1 MFKGL
6 YTALITPFD
15 ELGNLDLISLEKLVK
30 KQLEAK
36 VDGIILFGTTGEG
49 MTLNQEEKNEV
60 ITLVIELVQKLSLE
74 TRHLVNGKPYRPNII
89 VGTGTN
95 CTKTTIEQSLAAQ
108 KLGADA
114 VMIVTPYYNRPSQE
128 GLYRHYS
135 VINDALSLPIML
147 YNIPSRTGV
156 NLEDITL
163 IRLMRLSNVVSLK
176 DYDSLRPI
184 RIYLDWKKEQIDLE
198 ERRILKPE
206 DAFLQ
211 EATSQYELFLAACSN
226 NFTILAGDDVNSL
239 SIYVN
244 GGHGTV
250 SVASNL
256 VPRISM
262 ELQEGA
268 RNFKMKKAQALHA
281 YLHPLYQTLF
291 CEVNPVPVKYAAY
304 LMGLIKTPRVRQPL
318 YPLARINQ
326 EEVER
331 VLKSYGLLN

>member
-15 ELGNLDLISLEKLVK
+15 PLGNLDLESLENLVK
-30 KQLEAK
+30 RQLSAR

-49 MTLNQEEKNEV
+49 MTLTQEEKN
-60 ITLVIELVQKLSLE
+60 LVIELVIGLVQKQSLE
-74 TRHLVNGKPYRPNII
+74 ERHLVNGKPYRPQII

-95 CTKTTIEQSLAAQ
+95 CTQTTIAQSLDAQ

-128 GLYRHYS
+128 GLFRHYS
-135 VINDALSLPIML
+135 VINDALNLPIML

-156 NLEDITL
+156 NLEDTT
-163 IRLMRLSNVVSLK
+163 LMRLLRLSNIASMK

-184 RIYLDWKKEQIDLE
+184 RLYLDWKKEQVDLG

-211 EATSQYELFLAACSN
+211 EATSQYELFLAACSDK
-226 NFTILAGDDVNSL
+226 FTILAGDDVNSL

-256 VPRISM
+256 VPTISL
-262 ELQEGA
+262 ELQEA
-268 RNFKMKKAQALHA
+268 AKNFKMKKAQALQA
-281 YLHPLYQTLF
+281 YLYPLYQTLF

-304 LMGLIKTPRVRQPL
+304 LMGLIKTPVVRQPL
-318 YPLARINQ
+318 YGLSTFNK
-326 EEVER
+326 EEVSKI
-331 VLKSYGLLN
+331 LKNYGLID

>member
-15 ELGNLDLISLEKLVK
+15 PLGNLDLDSLENLVK
-30 KQLEAK
+30 RQLAGR
-36 VDGIILFGTTGEG
+36 VDGIIIFGTTGEG
-49 MTLNQEEKNEV
+49 MTLTQEEKNEV
-60 ITLVIELVQKLSLE
+60 VKLVIELVQKQSLE
-74 TRHLVNGKPYRPNII
+74 ERHLVDGKPYRPKII

-95 CTKTTIEQSLAAQ
+95 CTKTTIAQSLEAQ

-128 GLYRHYS
+128 GLFRHYS
-135 VINDALSLPIML
+135 VINDALNLPIML

-163 IRLMRLSNVVSLK
+163 IRLIRLSNVAALK

-184 RIYLDWKKEQIDLE
+184 RLYLDWKREQIDLQE
-198 ERRILKPE
+198 KNILKPE
-206 DAFLQ
+206 DAFLM
-211 EATSQYELFLAACSN
+211 EAMSQYELFLGACSD

-256 VPRISM
+256 VPKISL
-262 ELQEGA
+262 ELQEAA
-268 RNFKMKKAQALHA
+268 RNFKMKKAQALQA
-281 YLHPLYQTLF
+281 YLYPLYQTLF

-304 LMGLIKTPRVRQPL
+304 LMGLIKTPVVRQPL
-318 YPLARINQ
+318 YSLSNSNK
-326 EEVER
+326 EEVAKI
-331 VLKSYGLLN
+331 LKSYGLI